1 MRIVL
6 KQKRRLDVLKNL
18 IPLVLDENT
27 DNKIRTKYQFHID
40 NDE

>member
-18 IPLVLDENT
+18 IPHVLDENI
-27 DNKIRTKYQFHID
+27 DNKIKTKYQFHID
-40 NDE
+40 DDK